1 MMRLCMLIGIEAK
14 VAHGQLAPCWT
25 CDDAARDEEDEEE
38 DGKDEDEQ
46 DIDDPHHCNNLCLL
60 LKCAVL

>member
-14 VAHGQLAPCWT
+14 VAHGLLAPCWT
-25 CDDAARDEEDEEE
+25 CDDAARDEEE

-60 LKCAVL
+60 